1 MKSNFTNQK
10 SFRFIITRKYT
21 QNMQITKTSKVVAAV
36 VGFALALTVF
46 AAVGS
51 SVAQAQS
58 MTLTQLIDLFISLG
72 IISPEKAAAA
82 KAAAGVNA
90 TATFTRDLT
99 IGSSG
104 ADVSALQARIGV
116 SPATGYFGSITKSA
130 VMAYQ
135 AAHNVP
141 ATGYVGPL
149 TRASL
154 NASATGTVNS
164 TTGTSGTG
172 VVNTGVEGTIAVSQ
186 SNSGV
191 RSTVYEGEK
200 MVPILGFELEAKSS
214 DISFQRVKLN
224 LGNTTKI
231 YNKIYD
237 TIYLTDG
244 STVLAQ
250 ADLNSNTVV
259 KDGANYFITLA
270 GFNSTIARNA
280 KKTYQIKVDVRPS
293 IDTADQTSYTVSLA
307 TTQPIRGVD
316 QAGIDQYAGDNTISR
331 SVTVSGS
338 LTESATLT
346 ASTNTNTPK
355 KASVIAS
362 EGTSD
367 NELDKVEVLKADFKA
382 EKDDVTI
389 TDLVVD
395 VTKTGTG
402 GATASS
408 TVYLFDGATEIDSA
422 SVSSNSAT
430 FSDVD
435 VLVAKGTTKT
445 LTIKVDIRN
454 ANGTVSLIAADIDTA
469 DITAEN
475 TAGDTVTATGS
486 AQGETQYVQN
496 VGALVT
502 LVSKSIVT
510 SGAPQN
516 NGVSTN
522 VSTSTLTASFTVKVK
537 AVGNALQFGTT
548 ASGTPMFTTTGSNPS
563 FKVYRGGVADTTLSS
578 YSTSTD
584 WAIPAGVTTTGL
596 TNSWS
601 LAEGSE
607 VTVPVTFSIQG
618 RSATAALTSGLYSV
632 GLESIQ
638 PNAPYA
644 VTFMAGEAD
653 WRTSSVSFP

>member
-1 MKSNFTNQK
+1 
-10 SFRFIITRKYT
+10 
-21 QNMQITKTSKVVAAV
+21 
-36 VGFALALTVF
+36 
-46 AAVGS
+46 
-51 SVAQAQS
+51 
-58 MTLTQLIDLFISLG
+58 
-72 IISPEKAAAA
+72 
-82 KAAAGVNA
+82 
-90 TATFTRDLT
+90 
-99 IGSSG
+99 
-104 ADVSALQARIGV
+104 
-116 SPATGYFGSITKSA
+116 
-130 VMAYQ
+130 MAYQ

-172 VVNTGVEGTIAVSQ
+172 SVGTGVVNTGVEGTIAVTQ

-214 DISFQRVKLN
+214 DISFQRVKLD
-224 LGNTTKI
+224 LGNSTKI

-244 STVLAQ
+244 NTVLAQ

-259 KDGANYFITLA
+259 KDGSTYYITLA
-270 GFNSTIARNA
+270 GFNSTIARNM
-280 KKTYQIKVDVRPS
+280 KKTYQVKVDVRPS
-293 IDTADQTSYTVSLA
+293 TYTVRLA
-307 TTQPIRGVD
+307 NTQPIRGVD
-316 QAGIDQYAGDNTISR
+316 QAGIDQYAGDNTITR
-331 SVTVSGS
+331 TVTVSGS
-338 LTESATLT
+338 LTESATMT
-346 ASTNTNTPK
+346 VSTNTNTPK
-355 KASVIAS
+355 KANVIAS
-362 EGTSD
+362 EGTGD
-367 NELDKVEVLKADFKA
+367 NELDKVELLKADFKA
-382 EKDDVTI
+382 DKDDVTI
-389 TDLVVD
+389 TDLVVNT
-395 VTKTGTG
+395 TKTGTG

-408 TVYLFDGATEIDSA
+408 TVYLYDGATELDSA
-422 SVSSNSAT
+422 SVSGNSAT
-430 FSDVD
+430 FSDVN
-435 VLVAKGTTKT
+435 VVVAKGTTKT
-445 LTIKVDIRN
+445 LTIKADIRN
-454 ANGTVSLIAADIDTA
+454 ANRTVSVVAANITNSNV
-469 DITAEN
+469 TAEN

-486 AQGETQYVQN
+486 ATGESQYIEN

-537 AVGNALQFGTT
+537 AVGDALQFGTT
-548 ASGTPMFTTTGSNPS
+548 ASGTPMFTTTGTNPS
-563 FKVYRGGVADTTLSS
+563 FKVYRGGVADATISS
-578 YSTSTD
+578 FSTSTD
-584 WAIPAGVTTTGL
+584 WSNPSGVTTTGL

-618 RSATAALTSGLYSV
+618 RSGTAALTSGLYSV